1 MKVEL
6 VLNIEENNESAVLEK
21 VLEITKHINQIGL
34 KIDKL
39 LMLEKYD
46 ISYLMSRLNNGVL
59 NSLGASQSG
68 SNGGRGCI
76 NDKII
81 TTNPN
86 LSIPCR

>member
-21 VLEITKHINQIGL
+21 VLEITKYITQIGF

-46 ISYLMSRLNNGVL
+46 ISYLMSRLNTMEALAASVL
-59 NSLGASQSG
+59 A
-68 SNGGRGCI
+68 
-76 NDKII
+76 KAA
-81 TTNPN
+81 TT
-86 LSIPCR
+86 

>member
-21 VLEITKHINQIGL
+21 VLEITKHITQIGF

-46 ISYLMSRLNNGVL
+46 ISYLMSRLNTMEALAASVL
-59 NSLGASQSG
+59 AKAAATEAAAVSM
-68 SNGGRGCI
+68 I
-76 NDKII
+76 K
-81 TTNPN
+81 
-86 LSIPCR
+86 

>member
-46 ISYLMSRLNNGVL
+46 ISYLMSRLNTMEALAASILKSSFNNPRSADL
-59 NSLGASQSG
+59 LSLV
-68 SNGGRGCI
+68 
-76 NDKII
+76 
-81 TTNPN
+81 
-86 LSIPCR
+86 